1 MKIKKLNR
9 TKQLLAFG
17 MIGMML
23 LSLICPVQAS
33 ASKISL
39 SLSGK
44 RVVIMDVDSGK
55 VLYSKNA
62 KKKCHNASTTKLI
75 TAIVAVENNKSLEKK
90 IRISH
95 NVSASNSGGATAV
108 RIGMR
113 TGDKY
118 YLKVLL
124 HAMLL
129 KSANDTAVAIAEG
142 TSGSVSKFMKEVNKK
157 VKQIGC
163 ENTHFATPNGLRS
176 GNPHYTTAYDL
187 ALITRYAYNNDEIRN
202 IMKKRTYSFRSIGGR
217 HHSVSSTNM
226 MLRSK
231 NYYSVGKTGYGWT
244 AGYCY
249 TGVYTYEGHSY
260 VIVTL
265 GNSNEGGRWSDAR
278 KMSAVCKKN
287 AKACQKELALNKTS
301 VELTAGEITK
311 LKVKKT
317 KGKVKWTSTNKAV
330 AAVNDDG
337 KVTGKKKGKTVI
349 TAKIYGKTLRCRV
362 KVTEVPEPEIE
373 EPETEQPDNEI
384 IE

>member
-9 TKQLLAFG
+9 TKQLFAFG

-23 LSLICPVQAS
+23 IPLLCPVQAS
-33 ASKISL
+33 GSKTSL

-95 NVSASNSGGATAV
+95 YVSASNSGGATAV

-118 YLKVLL
+118 YLKDLL

-142 TSGSVSKFMKEVNKK
+142 TSGSVSTFMKE

-202 IMKKRTYSFRSIGGR
+202 IMKKRTYSFHSTGGR
-217 HHSVSSTNM
+217 RHSVSSTNK

-249 TGVYTYEGHSY
+249 TGIYTYEGHSY

-265 GNSNEGGRWSDAR
+265 GNMVGGAVLLAWPLR
-278 KMSAVCKKN
+278 KMSTDK
-287 AKACQKELALNKTS
+287 
-301 VELTAGEITK
+301 
-311 LKVKKT
+311 
-317 KGKVKWTSTNKAV
+317 
-330 AAVNDDG
+330 
-337 KVTGKKKGKTVI
+337 
-349 TAKIYGKTLRCRV
+349 
-362 KVTEVPEPEIE
+362 
-373 EPETEQPDNEI
+373 
-384 IE
+384 